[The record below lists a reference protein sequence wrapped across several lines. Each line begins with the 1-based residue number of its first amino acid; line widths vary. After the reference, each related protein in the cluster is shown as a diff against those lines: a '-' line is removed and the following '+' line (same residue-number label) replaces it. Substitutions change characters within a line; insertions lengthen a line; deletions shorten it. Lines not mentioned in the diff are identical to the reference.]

1 MKLVTNQIFAIHISA
16 IAEALTLGTKSG
28 LDPEAM
34 VDFLKASVIPKI
46 LDYKASPMIAKDYSP
61 TFTVNLMLKDL
72 RMIAAMAEENKV
84 PTPLCTMARQ
94 IYMGAAALGH
104 GDLDQ
109 NAILEY
115 FETSS
120 GMSEA

>member
-1 MKLVTNQIFAIHISA
+1 
-16 IAEALTLGTKSG
+16 
-28 LDPEAM
+28 
-34 VDFLKASVIPKI
+34 
-46 LDYKASPMIAKDYSP
+46 
-61 TFTVNLMLKDL
+61 
-72 RMIAAMAEENKV
+72 
-84 PTPLCTMARQ
+84 
-94 IYMGAAALGH
+94 MGAAALGH